1 MRTLILTT
9 LALSLSLPAIA
20 ATPPSA
26 KQITAWAPADVQ
38 EMGVQVENVVPV
50 ALPNSEQA
58 YLASVSYEN
67 AGRNFQAGYLLVRP
81 ALKQARTVEGFGGQY
96 NKIRLLDDYGS
107 SQSVVI
113 IGGAGSG
120 QGSSAGSYALVA
132 FEGWEPRTLYSA
144 EEQDNT
150 GNCGPE
156 VQRECAGNRVFL
168 NVFSVGGPGGR
179 IGLVVTDVKYTSADM
194 ESANEY
200 TQTSQLVF
208 VEHPAY

>member
-1 MRTLILTT
+1 MRTLIVATF
-9 LALSLSLPAIA
+9 ALSLSLPILG

-26 KQITAWAPADVQ
+26 KQITAWAPAEVQ
-38 EMGVQVENVVPV
+38 QMGVQVENVVPV
-50 ALPNSEQA
+50 ALPNNEQA

-81 ALKQARTVEGFGGQY
+81 TLKQARALEDFGGQY

-107 SQSVVI
+107 SQSVLI

-120 QGSSAGSYALVA
+120 QGSSAGSYSLVA

-144 EEQDNT
+144 GEQDNT

-156 VQRECAGNRVFL
+156 VQRECWGNRVFL

-179 IGLVVTDVKYTSADM
+179 IGLVVTNVKYTSVDM
-194 ESANEY
+194 ESPHQY
-200 TQTSQLVF
+200 TQESQLVF
-208 VEHPAY
+208 VDHPAY

>member
-1 MRTLILTT
+1 MRTLIVIT
-9 LALSLSLPAIA
+9 LALSLSLPVLA
-20 ATPPSA
+20 ATAPSA
-26 KQITAWAPADVQ
+26 SQITAWAPAEVQ
-38 EMGVQVENVVPV
+38 QMGVQVENVVPV
-50 ALPNSEQA
+50 ALPNREQA

-81 ALKQARTVEGFGGQY
+81 ALKQARALEGFGGQY

-120 QGSSAGSYALVA
+120 QGTSAGSYSLVA

-144 EEQDNT
+144 GEQDNS

-168 NVFSVGGPGGR
+168 NVFSVDGPGGK
-179 IGLVVTDVKYTSADM
+179 IGIVVTDVKYTSADM
-194 ESANEY
+194 DSPDKYSQE
-200 TQTSQLVF
+200 SQLVF